1 MITSTGE
8 NAAIKSEYKADTEQK
23 DKSVLG
29 KDDFMTLLLVELQNQ
44 DPTEPTDTATILTQT
59 SQLAS
64 LESAEN
70 TNKSLGSLSS
80 TLGASQEFSMI
91 AAIGKIADL
100 GNDSISH
107 DEGASSTFELY
118 FANDIEDGS
127 INISDNNGNVIK
139 TIDIPQNS
147 SGVYQFTWDG
157 KDNSGNIAD
166 SGFYKVTADYRDSEQ
181 TSLST
186 RMGVY
191 PIESVKFDNGKSL
204 AKVGSSYVPIDAIS
218 EIY

>member
-1 MITSTGE
+1 
-8 NAAIKSEYKADTEQK
+8 
-23 DKSVLG
+23 
-29 KDDFMTLLLVELQNQ
+29 MTLLLVELQNQ